1 MTKATVNLST
11 ANKGANKSAAKT
23 AAKTAVKSTTK
34 AATKAALKVPLKVPL
49 KADPSAQVELRPDAA
64 PVLSPGLAL
73 APVMDLLCTHFVLTL
88 TLRQAGKFNLRRDWN
103 SLLSLVARHFVW
115 PAPVLK
121 RLRVYLAHRCKGNAL
136 WKGHERLSDAAF
148 IERYGVWRGAYE
160 EGTLFFYIDEYIKDS
175 PKDLLA
181 VLGVSCDWVA
191 QRLKK
196 ESTLVEKNIDA
207 LAGLMQL
214 NPAERA
220 LLLYGTLARYQRDLR
235 GLLVEFK
242 VSNAQEAHAA
252 LAAVAGVEATEVG
265 EALRA
270 GSRLERIG
278 MVENLISEQ
287 NITDLADLMKV
298 SDQLPPVLMR
308 EYRAPGELMAVF
320 TRPVPK
326 SELQASDF
334 SFVQADADVL
344 TALLRNA
351 TQRKEPG
358 VNVLLY
364 GPPGTGKTELA
375 KVCAAAAGLQL
386 YEVEYADRD
395 GNSLSGRDRYRS
407 LQISQVFLKASG
419 QVALLFDEVE
429 DVFPPISSEAAQLI
443 ARLDADAAPSSGAS
457 VNGKAWVN
465 QILETNPVP
474 VIWVTNR
481 IEQIDPA
488 FRRRFQYHL
497 LLKSPP
503 PGARESIVRRTLG
516 EVPVSP
522 GFIAK
527 LAERKELTP
536 AQIRTAVRFAR
547 LAQSDTPTPPSPV
560 GEATEPAST
569 PVTTALVD
577 TTSEASVVALAESAA
592 QASPFELLIERQLAN
607 ADKAL
612 GGNRNP
618 RERGARRVVTDYD
631 LSLLNVD
638 SRFEIPR
645 IVEAL
650 SRRGHGTLCFHGA
663 PGTGKTALAEHI
675 ARALGR
681 PLMVR
686 QTSDIASKYVGET
699 EQNMAKMFEEASA
712 EGAVLLLDE
721 ADSFLRSRRLAE
733 RNYEITEVNEMLQ
746 GMERFAGVFIC
757 TTNLFE
763 ELDEAALRRFTFK
776 VRFQPLTAE
785 QRVRMFEAEAL
796 GGRAAELT
804 DEHRSRLAAMDL
816 LVPGDFAAVQRQV
829 EILAETLTAD
839 EFLLQ
844 LEAEHRVKPEV
855 RQRRGI
861 GFQR

>member
-1 MTKATVNLST
+1 MAR
-11 ANKGANKSAAKT
+11 
-23 AAKTAVKSTTK
+23 AVAESRC
-34 AATKAALKVPLKVPL
+34 L
-49 KADPSAQVELRPDAA
+49 
-64 PVLSPGLAL
+64 LSPGLAE
-73 APVMDLLCTHFVLTL
+73 APVMDALCSHFVLTL
-88 TLRQAGKFNLRRDWN
+88 TLRQAGRFNLRRDWN
-103 SLLSLVARHFVW
+103 SLLSLVGRHLVW
-115 PAPVLK
+115 PAPVLA
-121 RLRVYLAHRCKGNAL
+121 RVRVFLAQRCKGNPQ
-136 WKGHERLSDAAF
+136 WKGHEALSDQAF
-148 IERYGVWRGAYE
+148 VDKYGPWRGPYE
-160 EGTLFFYIDEYIKDS
+160 EGTLFFYIDEVIKDA
-175 PKDLLA
+175 PKDLLT
-181 VLGVSCDWVA
+181 VLATTCEWLA
-191 QRLKK
+191 RRLKK
-196 ESTLVEKNIDA
+196 ENTLVQKNIDS
-207 LAGLMQL
+207 LAGLLQL

-242 VSNAQEAHAA
+242 VSNAQEAYAA
-252 LAAVAGVEATEVG
+252 LAAVAGVEARDVG

-298 SDQLPPVLMR
+298 SEQLPPVLMR
-308 EYRAPGELMAVF
+308 EYHAPGELMAVF

-326 SELQASDF
+326 SELQPSDF
-334 SFVQADADVL
+334 AFVEDDVRVM

-375 KVCAAAAGLQL
+375 KVCAAAAGLNL
-386 YEVEYADRD
+386 YEVENADRE

-407 LQISQVFLKASG
+407 LQISQVFLKSSPD
-419 QVALLFDEVE
+419 VALLFDEVE
-429 DVFPPISSEAAQLI
+429 DVFPPISGEAAQI
-443 ARLDADAAPSSGAS
+443 MARLDSSDASAGAS
-457 VNGKAWVN
+457 GSVSGKAWVN

-474 VIWVTNR
+474 VMWVTNR

-503 PGARESIVRRTLG
+503 PGAREGLVTRALAG
-516 EVPVSP
+516 AVVSE
-522 GFIAK
+522 GFAAK
-527 LAERKELTP
+527 LAERRSLTP

-547 LAQSDTPTPPSPV
+547 LAQSETSD
-560 GEATEPAST
+560 PASF
-569 PVTTALVD
+569 
-577 TTSEASVVALAESAA
+577 EA
-592 QASPFELLIERQLAN
+592 LIERQLGN

-612 GGNRNP
+612 GAAKA
-618 RERGARRVVTDYD
+618 ERGARIVVTDYD
-631 LSLLNVD
+631 LTLLNIE
-638 SRFEIPR
+638 SRFELPR
-645 IVEAL
+645 IIQSL
-650 SRRGHGTLCFHGA
+650 QRRGHGTLCFHGA

-675 ARALGR
+675 AQALQR

-699 EQNMAKMFEEASA
+699 EQNMAKMFEEAGN
-712 EGAVLLLDE
+712 ENAVLLLDE

-733 RNYEITEVNEMLQ
+733 RNYEVTEVNEMLQ

-757 TTNLFE
+757 TTNLFD

-776 VRFQPLTAE
+776 IRFQALKPE
-785 QRVRMFEAEAL
+785 QRVRMFTAEAL
-796 GGRAAELT
+796 QGDARRLT
-804 DEHRSRLAAMDL
+804 PEQVERLSVLDL

-829 EILAETLTAD
+829 EILGDTLLPD
-839 EFLLQ
+839 EFLSQ
-844 LEAEHRVKPEV
+844 LESEHRVKPEV

-861 GFQR
+861 GFKTS